1 MKTETINQ
9 TEAGISPA
17 QLTLKRKWTDTLR
30 VTLRAVVKVKGG
42 LWGGIFISI
51 MLLCAIGAQWISPYD
66 PNAQDIMHRFAG
78 PSLDHFFGTDY
89 LGRDLFSRIIYGCR
103 IAVMVAFGAVTLSSI
118 VGVFLGVMSGYNEG
132 KKIDYF
138 IIWLFDIVRSFP
150 QI

>member
-1 MKTETINQ
+1 METETINQ

-78 PSLDHFFGTDY
+78 PSLDHFLAPTTWDAI
-89 LGRDLFSRIIYGCR
+89 SSPVSSTA
-103 IAVMVAFGAVTLSSI
+103 AVS
-118 VGVFLGVMSGYNEG
+118 
-132 KKIDYF
+132 
-138 IIWLFDIVRSFP
+138 P
-150 QI
+150 